1 MAVESFREAIRL
13 LRQMPLL
20 WVPGLLGGVIA
31 AAIWLLWHFTGAF
44 FTGRLILLFLLVLLV
59 AVVGALV
66 LLRDK
71 GGDFRAM
78 IHGGLGYY
86 FRVLLPFLVIIFAL
100 VILFLLLTITIGF
113 TGLTPDPAMLS
124 LVAICV
130 LIPTLMLT
138 FFFDLAAVFEDKK
151 VFASIRRSIDLVSGN
166 VGQVLAFYLISA
178 LASVTIIFGLMM
190 VWEIALFEQLEPLT
204 GFNETR
210 MAAFTPEEL
219 MTMIGPDGIWVT
231 AAVLFLGGLFLVPL
245 LTTYKA
251 CFFTTLSRGQVS
263 IRQESGE
270 YDSKGRWYK
279 Y

>member
-1 MAVESFREAIRL
+1 MAIESFRESIRL
-13 LRQMPLL
+13 LMRMPLL
-20 WVPGLLGGVIA
+20 WVPGLLGGMIA
-31 AAIWLLWHFTGAF
+31 AAVWLLWHFTGAF
-44 FTGRLILLFLLVLLV
+44 FTGRLILLFGLVLLV

-78 IHGGLGYY
+78 IRGGFQYY
-86 FRVLLPFLVIIFAL
+86 FRVLLPLLVIIFTL
-100 VILFLLLTITIGF
+100 VILFILLMVTFGF
-113 TGLTPDPAMLS
+113 AGMTPDPATLS
-124 LVAICV
+124 IVAICV

-138 FFFDLAAVFEDKK
+138 FFFDMAAVFEDRK
-151 VFASIRRSIDLVSGN
+151 VFASIQRSIDLVSGN
-166 VGQVLAFYLISA
+166 VGAVLAFYVISA

-190 VWEIALFEQLEPLT
+190 VWEIALFEQLEPIT
-204 GFNETR
+204 QYNETR

-231 AAVLFLGGLFLVPL
+231 AAVLFFGGLLLIPL
-245 LTTYKA
+245 ITTYKA
-251 CFFTTLSRGQVS
+251 CFFRKLAGRKPTIQ
-263 IRQESGE
+263 QESGE